1 MIKMTDLEK
10 LDIESIKELI
20 KIAKIKLQEK
30 ISLENELI
38 MTGWAVKTNK
48 ILEKI
53 DNTLE
58 RTKLEKECEEIWTK
72 WYIKVQKEVFSEKN
86 LKIFEKLKGKMKYN

>member
-1 MIKMTDLEK
+1 MTDLEK

-30 ISLENELI
+30 ISLENDLI

-53 DNTLE
+53 DNSLE

-86 LKIFEKLKGKMKYN
+86 LKIIEKLKRKIN

>member
-1 MIKMTDLEK
+1 MTDLEK

>member
-1 MIKMTDLEK
+1 MTDLEK

-72 WYIKVQKEVFSEKN
+72 WYIKVQKEIFSEKN
-86 LKIFEKLKGKMKYN
+86 LKIIKKLKGKTK

>member
-1 MIKMTDLEK
+1 MTDLEI
-10 LDIESIKELI
+10 DIESIKELI

-38 MTGWAVKTNK
+38 MTGWAVKTNE

-53 DNTLE
+53 ENTLE

-86 LKIFEKLKGKMKYN
+86 LKIIKKLKGKMKYN

>member
-1 MIKMTDLEK
+1 MTDLEK

-20 KIAKIKLQEK
+20 KIAKTKLQEK

-53 DNTLE
+53 DNTIE
-58 RTKLEKECEEIWTK
+58 RTKLEKECEEIWAK
-72 WYIKVQKEVFSEKN
+72 WYIKVQKELFSEKN
-86 LKIFEKLKGKMKYN
+86 LKIIKKLKGKIKYN

>member
-1 MIKMTDLEK
+1 MTDLEK

-30 ISLENELI
+30 INLENELI

-58 RTKLEKECEEIWTK
+58 RTKLEKECEEIWAK
-72 WYIKVQKEVFSEKN
+72 WYIKVQKELFSEKN
-86 LKIFEKLKGKMKYN
+86 LKIIKKLKGKTKYN

>member
-1 MIKMTDLEK
+1 MTDLEK

-20 KIAKIKLQEK
+20 KIAKIKLQEE

-53 DNTLE
+53 DNTIE
-58 RTKLEKECEEIWTK
+58 RTKLEKECEEIWAK
-72 WYIKVQKEVFSEKN
+72 WYIKVQKELFSEKN
-86 LKIFEKLKGKMKYN
+86 LKIIEKLKGKIKYN

>member
-1 MIKMTDLEK
+1 MTDLEK

-30 ISLENELI
+30 INLENELI

-86 LKIFEKLKGKMKYN
+86 LKIIEKLKRKIN

>member
-1 MIKMTDLEK
+1 MTDLEK

-20 KIAKIKLQEK
+20 KIEKIKLQEK

-72 WYIKVQKEVFSEKN
+72 WYI
-86 LKIFEKLKGKMKYN
+86 I

>member
-1 MIKMTDLEK
+1 MIKMTDLEI
-10 LDIESIKELI
+10 DIESIKELI

-38 MTGWAVKTNK
+38 MTGWAVKTNE

-53 DNTLE
+53 ENTLE

-86 LKIFEKLKGKMKYN
+86 LKIIKKLKGKMKYN

>member
-1 MIKMTDLEK
+1 MTDLEI
-10 LDIESIKELI
+10 DIESIKELI

-53 DNTLE
+53 SNTLE

-72 WYIKVQKEVFSEKN
+72 WYIKVQKEIFSEKN
-86 LKIFEKLKGKMKYN
+86 LKIIKKLKGKTK

>member
-1 MIKMTDLEK
+1 MTDLEK

-30 ISLENELI
+30 INLENELI

-86 LKIFEKLKGKMKYN
+86 LKIIKKLKRKIN

>member
-1 MIKMTDLEK
+1 MTDLEK

-20 KIAKIKLQEK
+20 KIARIKLKEK

-53 DNTLE
+53 GNTLE

-72 WYIKVQKEVFSEKN
+72 WYIKVQKEIFSEKN
-86 LKIFEKLKGKMKYN
+86 LKIIKKLKGKTKYN

>member
-1 MIKMTDLEK
+1 MTDLEI
-10 LDIESIKELI
+10 DIESIKELI

-53 DNTLE
+53 DNSLE
-58 RTKLEKECEEIWTK
+58 RTKLEKECEEIWIK

-86 LKIFEKLKGKMKYN
+86 LKIIKKLKGKMKYN

>member
-1 MIKMTDLEK
+1 MTDLEK

-30 ISLENELI
+30 INLENELI

-72 WYIKVQKEVFSEKN
+72 WYIKVQKEIFSEKN
-86 LKIFEKLKGKMKYN
+86 LKIIKKMKGKTK

>member
-1 MIKMTDLEK
+1 MTDLEI
-10 LDIESIKELI
+10 DIESIKELI

-53 DNTLE
+53 DNSLE

-86 LKIFEKLKGKMKYN
+86 LKIIEKLKRKIN

>member
-1 MIKMTDLEK
+1 MTDLEI
-10 LDIESIKELI
+10 DIESIKELI

-53 DNTLE
+53 ENTLE

-86 LKIFEKLKGKMKYN
+86 FKIIEKLKRKIN

>member
-1 MIKMTDLEK
+1 MTDLEK

-38 MTGWAVKTNK
+38 MTGWAVKTNE

-53 DNTLE
+53 ENTLE

-86 LKIFEKLKGKMKYN
+86 LKIIKKLKGKMKYN

>member
-1 MIKMTDLEK
+1 MTDLEK

-72 WYIKVQKEVFSEKN
+72 WYIKV
-86 LKIFEKLKGKMKYN
+86 

>member
-1 MIKMTDLEK
+1 
-10 LDIESIKELI
+10 
-20 KIAKIKLQEK
+20 
-30 ISLENELI
+30 
-38 MTGWAVKTNK
+38 MTGWAVKTNE

-53 DNTLE
+53 KNTLE

-86 LKIFEKLKGKMKYN
+86 LKIIKKLKGKMKYN

>member
-1 MIKMTDLEK
+1 MTDLEK

-72 WYIKVQKEVFSEKN
+72 WYIKVQKEIFSEKN
-86 LKIFEKLKGKMKYN
+86 LKIIKKLKGKTKYN

>member
-1 MIKMTDLEK
+1 MTDLEK

-58 RTKLEKECEEIWTK
+58 RTKLEKECEEIWIK

-86 LKIFEKLKGKMKYN
+86 LKIIKKLKGKMKYN

>member
-1 MIKMTDLEK
+1 MTDLEK

-58 RTKLEKECEEIWTK
+58 RTNLEKECEEIWAK
-72 WYIKVQKEVFSEKN
+72 WYIKVQKEIFSEKN
-86 LKIFEKLKGKMKYN
+86 LKIIKKMKGKTK

>member
-1 MIKMTDLEK
+1 
-10 LDIESIKELI
+10 
-20 KIAKIKLQEK
+20 
-30 ISLENELI
+30 

-53 DNTLE
+53 DNSLE

-86 LKIFEKLKGKMKYN
+86 LKIIEKLKRKIN

>member
-1 MIKMTDLEK
+1 MTDLEI
-10 LDIESIKELI
+10 DIESIKELI

-53 DNTLE
+53 DNSLE

-86 LKIFEKLKGKMKYN
+86 LKIIKKLKGKMKYN

>member
-1 MIKMTDLEK
+1 MTDLEK

-30 ISLENELI
+30 INLENELI

-72 WYIKVQKEVFSEKN
+72 WYIKVQKEIFSEKN
-86 LKIFEKLKGKMKYN
+86 LKIIKKLKGKTKYN

>member
-1 MIKMTDLEK
+1 MTDLEK

-20 KIAKIKLQEK
+20 KIAKTKLQEK

-53 DNTLE
+53 DSAFE
-58 RTKLEKECEEIWTK
+58 RTKLEKECEEIWAK
-72 WYIKVQKEVFSEKN
+72 WYIKVQKELFSEKN
-86 LKIFEKLKGKMKYN
+86 LKNIEKLKGKIKYN

>member
-1 MIKMTDLEK
+1 MTDIEK

-30 ISLENELI
+30 ISLENDLI

-48 ILEKI
+48 ILKKSG
-53 DNTLE
+53 NTLE
-58 RTKLEKECEEIWTK
+58 KAKLEKECEEIWTK
-72 WYIKVQKEVFSEKN
+72 WYIKVQKEVFSEEN

>member
-1 MIKMTDLEK
+1 MTDLEK

-38 MTGWAVKTNK
+38 MTGWAVKTNE

-53 DNTLE
+53 KNTLE

-86 LKIFEKLKGKMKYN
+86 LKIIKKLKGKMKYN

>member
-1 MIKMTDLEK
+1 MTDLEK

-38 MTGWAVKTNK
+38 MTGWAVKTNE

-53 DNTLE
+53 DNSLE

-86 LKIFEKLKGKMKYN
+86 LKIIEKLKRKIN

>member
-1 MIKMTDLEK
+1 MTDLEK
-10 LDIESIKELI
+10 LDIESIKEMI
-20 KIAKIKLQEK
+20 KIAKTKLQEK

-53 DNTLE
+53 DNTIE
-58 RTKLEKECEEIWTK
+58 RTKLEKECEEIWAK

-86 LKIFEKLKGKMKYN
+86 LKIIKKLKGKMKYN

>member
-1 MIKMTDLEK
+1 MTDLEK
-10 LDIESIKELI
+10 LDIESIKEMI
-20 KIAKIKLQEK
+20 KIAKTKLQEK

-53 DNTLE
+53 DNAIE
-58 RTKLEKECEEIWTK
+58 RTKLEKECEEIWAK
-72 WYIKVQKEVFSEKN
+72 WYIKVQKELFSEKN
-86 LKIFEKLKGKMKYN
+86 LKIIEKLKGKIKYN

>member
-1 MIKMTDLEK
+1 MTDLEK
-10 LDIESIKELI
+10 LDIESIKEMI
-20 KIAKIKLQEK
+20 KIAKTKLQEK

-53 DNTLE
+53 DNTIE
-58 RTKLEKECEEIWTK
+58 RTKLEKECEEVWAK
-72 WYIKVQKEVFSEKN
+72 WYIKVQKELFSEKN
-86 LKIFEKLKGKMKYN
+86 LKIIEKLKGKIKYN

>member
-1 MIKMTDLEK
+1 MTDLEK

-53 DNTLE
+53 ENTLE

>member
-1 MIKMTDLEK
+1 MTDLEK

-38 MTGWAVKTNK
+38 MTGWAIKTNK

-53 DNTLE
+53 ENTLE

>member
-1 MIKMTDLEK
+1 MTDLEI
-10 LDIESIKELI
+10 DIESIKELI

-53 DNTLE
+53 DSTLE

-86 LKIFEKLKGKMKYN
+86 LKIIEKLKRKIN

>member
-1 MIKMTDLEK
+1 MTDLEK

-53 DNTLE
+53 DNSLE

-86 LKIFEKLKGKMKYN
+86 LKIIEKLKRKIN